1 MKLSII
7 VPVYNGALTIKNLV
21 EEVQKE
27 LSQYTVEIVLIN
39 DGSKDNSES
48 ICEQI
53 ALGNDSVKF
62 ISLRKNFGE
71 HNAVMCGL
79 NYATGD
85 FAVIIDDDFQNPP
98 SEIIKL
104 VNKAKEGYDV
114 VYSRYEVKKHNM
126 FRNLGSNLNNLV
138 ANYLLNK
145 PKSLYLSSFKLIR
158 KEVIDEIIKYQGP
171 FPYID
176 GLLLRVTNNI
186 GTELVTHSSRVEG
199 KSNYTLGKLISLY
212 LNMFLNFSI
221 KPLRL
226 FTFIGAFSFCIGIVF
241 SIAFIIE
248 KILYPETA
256 VGWTSLIIAFLTFN
270 GIQLVFLGL
279 IGEYLGKSYL
289 DQNKTPQWVIKKEVI
304 VRKESGHA

>member
-1 MKLSII
+1 MKLSVII
-7 VPVYNGALTIKNLV
+7 PVYNGSLTIRNLV
-21 EEVQKE
+21 GEVRKE
-27 LSQYTVEIVLIN
+27 LSQYLVEIILVN

-48 ICEQI
+48 VCEQI
-53 ALGNDSVKF
+53 SNDTPSVKF

-79 NYATGD
+79 NYSEGD

-104 VNKAKEGYDV
+104 VNKANEGYDV
-114 VYSRYEVKKHNM
+114 VYSRYEKKKHNL
-126 FRNLGSNLNNLV
+126 FRNIGSNINNLV

-145 PKSLYLSSFKLIR
+145 PKDLYLSSFKLIR
-158 KEVIDEIIKYQGP
+158 KEVVQEIIKYQGP

-176 GLLLRVTNNI
+176 GLILRVTNNI
-186 GTELVTHSSRVEG
+186 GAELVAHSSRQEG

-226 FTFIGAFSFCIGIVF
+226 FTFIGAISFFMGIIL
-241 SIAFIIE
+241 SIVFIIE
-248 KILYPETA
+248 KILYPNTSI
-256 VGWTSLIIAFLTFN
+256 GWTSLIIIFLTFN
-270 GIQLVFLGL
+270 GIQLLFLGL

-289 DQNKTPQWVIKKEVI
+289 DQNKTPQWVIKKKLSI
-304 VRKESGHA
+304 KNNI